1 LAQVNV
7 LRLTEAKPRTKG
19 NGMKSFRRFFTLAL
33 FASFAA
39 LASCDE
45 PDGPAEK
52 AGEAID
58 EAVQDTKRAV
68 EDATD

>member
-1 LAQVNV
+1 
-7 LRLTEAKPRTKG
+7 
-19 NGMKSFRRFFTLAL
+19 MKSFRRFFTLAL